1 MFQEWYKCLQCGNI
15 ELNEFRYSEPKG
27 LSKCKTCHTSLPLKK
42 VEDIF
47 EEHVK
52 QWEEETL
59 LSSSTTDILKNTH
72 FGKIVELGRS
82 KAGKHIKSLILKHI
96 HEKSSHLFHAL
107 HEITGENPLFSDIGG
122 MVEKQCQSWVDWGK
136 RKGLICISAKVGDI
150 IEVIPSH
157 YETEFKVGDRY
168 IVIGVFSG
176 DSTAVV
182 MKKDGKIGTLCFP
195 EEYIVV
201 DTADNL
207 YKDWEIETF
216 GKQIDS
222 KK

>member
-1 MFQEWYKCLQCGNI
+1 MECGDI
-15 ELNEFRYSEPKG
+15 ELNEFRYREPKG
-27 LSKCKTCHTSLPLKK
+27 LSDCETCHTSLHLKK

-47 EEHVK
+47 KEHVK
-52 QWEEETL
+52 QWEDETL
-59 LSSSTTDILKNTH
+59 LSSSTTEILKNTH
-72 FGKIVELGRS
+72 FRKIVELGHS
-82 KAGKHIKSLILKHI
+82 KAGNHIKALILKHI
-96 HEKSSHLFHAL
+96 HETPSHLFHSL

-122 MVEKQCQSWVDWGK
+122 MIEKQCQAWVDWGK
-136 RKGLICISAKVGDI
+136 RKSLIWIPAKIGDI

-157 YETEFKVGDRY
+157 YATQFKVGDRY

-176 DSTAVV
+176 DNTAVV
-182 MKKDGKIGTLCFP
+182 MKKNGKIGTLCFP

-207 YKDWEIETF
+207 YRDWEIETF

-222 KK
+222 KNKKSQE